1 MPDTPAAGGAAPQP
15 TVETVDGGQPQGLS
29 AEDRAAAA
37 AARRDGAQADYDA
50 SMTAAAAA
58 RQHAKT
64 LTAEAAAIEK
74 QAKADRD
81 AALQHADQI
90 EAGEG

>member
-1 MPDTPAAGGAAPQP
+1 MSQAPGAGAAPQP
-15 TVETVDGGQPQGLS
+15 SVEAVDGGPPGLS

-50 SMTAAAAA
+50 SMTAAAAV
-58 RQHAKT
+58 RQQGKAMA
-64 LTAEAAAIEK
+64 AEAAEIEK
-74 QAKADRD
+74 QAKADRT
-81 AALQHADQI
+81 AALKHADQI

>member
-1 MPDTPAAGGAAPQP
+1 MSQAPGAGAAPQP
-15 TVETVDGGQPQGLS
+15 SVEAVDGAEPPQGLS

-50 SMTAAAAA
+50 SMTAAAAV
-58 RQHAKT
+58 RQQGKAMA
-64 LTAEAAAIEK
+64 AEAAEIEK
-74 QAKADRD
+74 QAKADRT
-81 AALQHADQI
+81 AALKHADQI